1 MKVVGSR
8 GTWIVWVFVFFIWE
22 PKWWLL
28 FSSFTMGSDQNHL
41 PWDLTRILPIK
52 NRFFCLSTI
61 FFHVLFSSHLWKV
74 FWRWCNF
81 WDLGKLGKVFWRR
94 ILECKTSPRMPVSTR
109 IVKFLRFGDPYEH
122 SLSTG
127 IHGGGTGT
135 SLKYVLSACLS
146 LSPFSLFTNNAG
158 YGDSSTSRKAY
169 IGWGMV
175 WCHVRFR
182 YEICRFHPGNW
193 TASCPWKWANFHAK
207 RKPKYFDLESHH
219 GFQGPTCS

>member
-135 SLKYVLSACLS
+135 SLKYVLSACLP
-146 LSPFSLFTNNAG
+146 SPCLPTMQAMVIAVLHARPTSAG
-158 YGDSSTSRKAY
+158 
-169 IGWGMV
+169 V
-175 WCHVRFR
+175 WCGVTLGSGMKFADFTP
-182 YEICRFHPGNW
+182 EIEQQAAPENGQI
-193 TASCPWKWANFHAK
+193 SM
-207 RKPKYFDLESHH
+207 PKGSRNIL
-219 GFQGPTCS
+219 T